1 MKDMRTEL
9 SATLRSQT
17 ESFVGFAQ
25 DVDER
30 REQAHDGV

>member
-1 MKDMRTEL
+1 MKDVGTEL
-9 SATLRSQT
+9 SPTLSSQA